1 MAIRSEK
8 CNEERGSKACE
19 ECDDWI
25 AVTILHK
32 YMPPKVVHECRWD
45 SLKAL
50 RVRQNEKNRDN

>member
-8 CNEERGSKACE
+8 CNEERGSQACQ

-25 AVTILHK
+25 ALTILHK

-45 SLKAL
+45 RLKSIQMEAH
-50 RVRQNEKNRDN
+50 K